1 MKFKEVRIYSEEFKL
16 KVIHE
21 VLSGKYTKAEAR
33 RVYRI
38 GGKSAILYW
47 IRKYSSSSNQKDKTC
62 EATNYLKEMKPL
74 SKEELRIQEL
84 EKALER
90 ESLRGDLL
98 EKIVIIA
105 EEQFNIEI
113 RKKYGAKQFS
123 PSKSNK
129 EKK

>member
-1 MKFKEVRIYSEEFKL
+1 MNFKKLRIYSEEFKL
-16 KVIHE
+16 KVIQE
-21 VLSGKYTKAEAR
+21 VLSGKYTKEEAR
-33 RVYRI
+33 RVYGI

-47 IRKYSSSSNQKDKTC
+47 IRKYSSSSYQKDKTC
-62 EATNYLKEMKPL
+62 EKTNCLKEMKPL

-98 EKIVIIA
+98 EKIVTIA

-113 RKKYGAKQFS
+113 RKKYGAKQFL

-129 EKK
+129 GKK